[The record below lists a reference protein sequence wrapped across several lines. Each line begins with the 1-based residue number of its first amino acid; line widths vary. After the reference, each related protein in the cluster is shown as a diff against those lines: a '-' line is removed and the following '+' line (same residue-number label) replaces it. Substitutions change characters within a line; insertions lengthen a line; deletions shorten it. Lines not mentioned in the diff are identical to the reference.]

1 MTRRTVLRARA
12 GRRSSPWLRQG
23 RALVTCVDHR
33 PAGDAGR
40 DGQDSRGGR
49 VHLAREPHSRPQTLR
64 CFPRSLP
71 GNPTQPSFVGRTRQ
85 GTTSQ
90 QHCRSTLLF
99 VARVVLLVFNLVGVP
114 KQRIRAQAKRR
125 QMAEGPVS
133 SWRIH
138 FCDADQHS
146 AF

>member
-49 VHLAREPHSRPQTLR
+49 VHLAREPHSRPQKLR
-64 CFPRSLP
+64 CFLRSLP

-85 GTTSQ
+85 GKTSQ
-90 QHCRSTLLF
+90 QYCRSTLLF
-99 VARVVLLVFNLVGVP
+99 VARAILLMINLVGVS
-114 KQRIRAQAKRR
+114 KQRIRAPAAGGETQDGGRTCL
-125 QMAEGPVS
+125 ELENP
-133 SWRIH
+133 
-138 FCDADQHS
+138 FL
-146 AF
+146 